1 MMLTRAHCVV
11 LPRLRA
17 CLACIISVPYLAGQT
32 SAPSLLWFRTVWT
45 VWSIRDGFL
54 SKGAFA
60 FVSLQ
65 ITMTGEQSSHV
76 FNTKSP

>member
-1 MMLTRAHCVV
+1 MMLARAHCVV
-11 LPRLRA
+11 LPRLRT
-17 CLACIISVPYLAGQT
+17 CLACISVPYLTGQT
-32 SAPSLLWFRTVWT
+32 SAPSLLLFGTVWT